1 MNRAVRTF
9 FPATID
15 YTNTEKIVTTYF
27 RILSNTT
34 ISKLSRSNMLR
45 NQLDE
50 KYKCMCAGYLWLD
63 TVGNTITRSETF
75 QGPLK
80 KDEWVI

>member
-1 MNRAVRTF
+1 
-9 FPATID
+9 
-15 YTNTEKIVTTYF
+15 
-27 RILSNTT
+27 
-34 ISKLSRSNMLR
+34 MLK

-50 KYKCMCAGYLWLD
+50 KYKCMCAGYKWLD